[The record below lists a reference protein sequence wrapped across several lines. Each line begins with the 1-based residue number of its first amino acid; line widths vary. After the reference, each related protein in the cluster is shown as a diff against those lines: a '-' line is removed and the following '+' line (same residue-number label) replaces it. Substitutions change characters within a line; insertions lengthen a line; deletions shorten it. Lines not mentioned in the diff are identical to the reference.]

1 MPLTAGI
8 AYSLYEGGKSDQ
20 KAVILIHRAGGSHLD
35 WPAEFRRLIG
45 YTVYAVDLPGHGRST
60 LPGCQSVGEY
70 ADALLEFL
78 AASNRYQAV
87 FVGHSLGAA
96 VAMHLALEFPQH
108 VAGLGLFSAAASFDV
123 PPELVDYLSNPSTA
137 PLGIRLIRE
146 RLLMSTT
153 SPELAARTMSSLQK
167 VRSSVLYGDW
177 LACAQFDLRQ
187 RVSQIQAPAYIAC
200 GSLDRLT
207 PPSRSRF
214 LAEHMPFSRLEIV
227 PAAGHLLPMEQPA
240 LLAGRLRDFLSDL
253 QVALYN
259 PALLIKLPK
268 KNVIQ
273 NDEN

>member
-20 KAVILIHRAGGSHLD
+20 KAVILIHGAGGSHLD
-35 WPAEFRRLIG
+35 WPAEFRRLAG
-45 YTVYAVDLPGHGRST
+45 CTVCTIDLPGHGRST

-78 AASNRYQAV
+78 AVTGRYQAV
-87 FVGHSLGAA
+87 LVGHSLGAA
-96 VAMHLALEFPQH
+96 VAMHLALEFPEH
-108 VAGLGLFSAAASFDV
+108 VAGLGLFSTAACFDV
-123 PPELVDYLSNPSTA
+123 PNELVDYLSNPSSA

-146 RLLMSTT
+146 RLVMGTT
-153 SPELAARTMSSLQK
+153 SSELAARTLISLQK

-177 LACAQFDLRQ
+177 LALARFDVRS
-187 RVSQIQAPAYIAC
+187 RINQIQTPAYVAC

-214 LAEHMPFSRLEIV
+214 LAEHMPFSRLDIF

-240 LLAGRLRDFLSDL
+240 LLAGRLRGFLSDL
-253 QVALYN
+253 EAALYN

-268 KNVIQ
+268 TNLIQ
-273 NDEN
+273 NDED